1 VVRESTLRDTRSV
14 VVTFDPHPREIL
26 GGAEVRLLTT
36 LSEKSEALD
45 ELGIDHLVVVKFSPQ
60 LSELSP
66 EVFLSEVMIGQ
77 IGLSHLV
84 VGYDHAIGKGAS
96 GDPETIARIGEQLG
110 FSTEIVGP
118 TSGPVGNV
126 SSSGIRNVLLETGDV
141 RLAAEQLGRRYGLSG
156 KVVVGDGR
164 GRKLGFPT
172 ANLASEDGS
181 KVVPANG
188 VYAVTVRIDEK
199 TAPKF
204 DGVMNIGVRPTL
216 TDSAR
221 RVPEVHLL
229 DFDGDLYGHVLHVSF
244 VERVRDEKKFR
255 GPEELRQQIQQD
267 IVDCIAIHRSVS

>member
-1 VVRESTLRDTRSV
+1 
-14 VVTFDPHPREIL
+14 
-26 GGAEVRLLTT
+26 
-36 LSEKSEALD
+36 
-45 ELGIDHLVVVKFSPQ
+45 
-60 LSELSP
+60 
-66 EVFLSEVMIGQ
+66 
-77 IGLSHLV
+77 
-84 VGYDHAIGKGAS
+84 
-96 GDPETIARIGEQLG
+96 
-110 FSTEIVGP
+110 
-118 TSGPVGNV
+118 VGNV